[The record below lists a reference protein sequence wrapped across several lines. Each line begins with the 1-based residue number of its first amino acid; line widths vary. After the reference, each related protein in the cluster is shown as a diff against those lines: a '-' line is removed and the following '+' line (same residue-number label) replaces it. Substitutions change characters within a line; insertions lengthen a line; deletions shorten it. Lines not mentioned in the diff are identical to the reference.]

1 METAPPDPAATFL
14 DLVAPLTAVSDR
26 LPAAAWDQPS
36 ACEGWTARDVLR
48 HVVDSQRGFLGAQ
61 GVDLPE
67 VDLRTDPAAGWRA
80 HAAALHRVLDDPT
93 VAGREY
99 DSLFGRTTVGETL
112 LGFFGLDLVVHRW
125 DLASAAGIDERLSDD
140 ELTFVEGRA
149 DSLGDALYSEG
160 VCRAGVEPAADA
172 DRQARL
178 LARLGRRTAG

>member
-1 METAPPDPAATFL
+1 MAAAQPDPASTFL

-26 LPAAAWDQPS
+26 VPATGWDQPS
-36 ACEGWTARDVLR
+36 PCEGWTARDVLK
-48 HVVDSQRGFLGAQ
+48 HVVDSQRGFLAAQ
-61 GVDLPE
+61 GVPLPE
-67 VDLRTDPAAGWRA
+67 VDLWLDPAAGWRT
-80 HAAALHRVLDDPT
+80 HAAALHQVLGDPT

-99 DSLFGRTTVGETL
+99 DGFFGRTTVGETL

-160 VCRAGVEPAADA
+160 VCQAGVEPPADA

-178 LARLGRRTAG
+178 LARLGRRAAG